1 MAAGTSRFGWS
12 ERPADVATLTRHTLM
27 RAVEHKAGAEVIK
40 RLLRPGVARCKQTG
54 NGCKNEQQ
62 AANARGMP
70 PP

>member
-1 MAAGTSRFGWS
+1 
-12 ERPADVATLTRHTLM
+12 M